1 MMNLEFTAEPHHHS
15 AMLGFSSI
23 YNMMHGIHYRTGFS
37 SIQIAKENI
46 GNMYFAFTFKPRS
59 PIVDLINIK
68 AQQLQE
74 SGITTR
80 ILKKVLR
87 TRRFLHHPL
96 PSQPQILTVEHLHA
110 GLLICVGLYALS
122 FTVFLVE
129 IGKKWMDRIF
139 IHLLGSIIVLS
150 LMRRPYIF
158 RVHT

>member
-1 MMNLEFTAEPHHHS
+1 MMNLEAVTEPQHHA

-59 PIVDLINIK
+59 PIVNQINLK

-80 ILKKVLR
+80 ILKKVMR

-96 PSQPQILTVEHLHA
+96 PSQPQILTIDHLHA
-110 GLLICVGLYALS
+110 GALIRVGLYALS
-122 FTVFLVE
+122 FAVFLVE
-129 IGKKWMDRIF
+129 IGKKSMKRIA
-139 IHLLGSIIVLS
+139 IHLLGSIVVLS
-150 LMRRPYIF
+150 LTRQPYLF
-158 RVHT
+158 RGHT